1 MNSEMGIAVAF
12 SAFVVVTGLLFMG
25 GGLAK
30 LAGVAVMRGDAD
42 RFGFKYNTYRLI
54 GAAELAGGLALC
66 IARLAHHPL
75 LGIVAAVGLAVLM
88 FGAVAVHLKAKDAV
102 SKAVPAA
109 IFGLVTA
116 GIAYFFAAS

>member
-1 MNSEMGIAVAF
+1 
-12 SAFVVVTGLLFMG
+12 
-25 GGLAK
+25 
-30 LAGVAVMRGDAD
+30 MRGDAD